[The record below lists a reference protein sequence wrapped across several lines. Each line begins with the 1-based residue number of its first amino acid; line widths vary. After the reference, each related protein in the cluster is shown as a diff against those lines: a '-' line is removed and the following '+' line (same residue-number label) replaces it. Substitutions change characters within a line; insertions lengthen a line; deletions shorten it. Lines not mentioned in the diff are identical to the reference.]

1 MNRNE
6 LKALLRRTISIPS
19 DDQEILARTKMLAE
33 GIRSHHGVNR
43 NGRARSDEQFERDC
57 LLGVVRE
64 MAVAKIV
71 GGKLND
77 QEWNVNDRS
86 SFAWDVEV
94 DNLKLEIKPHSGADY
109 FNLSEGIARI
119 LYNNSSYFNYVVAVY
134 VAERSDC
141 FKIKPM
147 MIISPD
153 ELTFGTNK
161 SQFNNW
167 QIYFD
172 HRRYP
177 HTQIWSDNEP
187 NKRISESPG
196 GVYRTSKQKISGLP
210 EPQF

>member
-1 MNRNE
+1 MNRDE
-6 LKALLRRTISIPS
+6 LKARLRHTISVPN
-19 DDQEILARTKMLAE
+19 DDPEILARAKMLAE

-77 QEWNVNDRS
+77 QEWNVNERS

-94 DNLKLEIKPHSGADY
+94 DNLKLEIKPHSGGDY
-109 FNLSEGIARI
+109 FNISEGIARV
-119 LYNNSSYFNYVVAVY
+119 LYNNSNYFNYVVTVY

-141 FKIKPM
+141 FKVKPT

-153 ELTFGTNK
+153 ELLRGSRK
-161 SQFNNW
+161 SQFNSW
-167 QIYFD
+167 QNYFD
-172 HRRYP
+172 HRQYP
-177 HTQIWSDNEP
+177 HTLIWSDHEP

-196 GVYRTSKQKISGLP
+196 GVYRSP
-210 EPQF
+210 ESQSSRLSIPQF